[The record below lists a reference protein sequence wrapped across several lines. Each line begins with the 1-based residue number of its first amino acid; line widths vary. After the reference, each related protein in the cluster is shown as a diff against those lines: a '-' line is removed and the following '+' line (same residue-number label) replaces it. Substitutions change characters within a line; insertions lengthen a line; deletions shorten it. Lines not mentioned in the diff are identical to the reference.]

1 MQRSVMHSNNNKAEM
16 SILALFDGFV
26 FSVLP
31 CRLELVRA
39 AAKKQGELW
48 GKSFVFDEPKHRDV
62 RILYNSPDGPD
73 RPPAINI
80 GILLSEVDG
89 VDGRKTLF
97 VSSVADGYSSM
108 IAGVSRE
115 ISGTHLTFEVSR
127 PDVRYPGCASY
138 AIRDGK
144 SVRTVHAMLDNN
156 WVFFEKGEL
165 LPFEQIDH
173 YCARRKK
180 DRLSVDIISSYI
192 NRLGY
197 GSLDM
202 GFWIDSTAPA
212 HFLATTGFRMWNPS
226 KRAVG
231 DFRLG

>member
-1 MQRSVMHSNNNKAEM
+1 M
-16 SILALFDGFV
+16 SILALFERFV

-31 CRLELVRA
+31 CRLELARA
-39 AAKKQGELW
+39 AVKKQGELW

-62 RILYNSPDGPD
+62 RLLYNSPDGPD

-97 VSSVADGYSSM
+97 VGSVADGYSSM

-115 ISGTHLTFEVSR
+115 ISGTHLTFKVSR
-127 PDVRYPGCASY
+127 PDIRYPGCALS

-144 SVRTVHAMLDNN
+144 SVRTVYAMLDNN

-173 YCARRKK
+173 YGARRKM
-180 DRLSVDIISSYI
+180 DRLSVDIISSYV

-197 GSLDM
+197 GSLDL
-202 GFWIDSTAPA
+202 GFWIGSTAPA
-212 HFLATTGFRMWNPS
+212 HFLATTGFRTWNPPE
-226 KRAVG
+226 RAGG
-231 DFRLG
+231 DFG